1 MTEAERLA
9 KNASIKQAMKDTHAK
24 RKMQVCRVFTCK
36 IQYNK
41 LSEQQKEELKMMF
54 VEAKWIW
61 NDILNY
67 SNASEDAKPWN
78 YKIGKTVNVKQ
89 KDGTFQTRELKFIQ
103 SQMKQCVQSQLCSNI
118 KTLFSLKRKG
128 QKVGKIKFQSEC
140 KKLHIKQLNNFKIYN
155 GRSVKIPNIH
165 GKVQL
170 GGLKQFQKEYEL
182 DVMDIACAEIL
193 NTPKGYYVTF
203 CTYTNKEYLNLKT
216 TQKINK
222 TIGIDFGCA
231 TSFTTSEG
239 EKIDIKVEE
248 TDRLKK
254 LQKERSKKKG
264 YKKGE
269 RKSNN
274 FKKQVLKIRRE
285 YQNISNK
292 KKDLA
297 NKIVAKF
304 SQYETVV
311 IQNEQLSNWQKSNH
325 GKAIQHSILGRVK
338 SKLIQNPNTV
348 ILSKTAPTT
357 KLCTKCGVW
366 HDELKVWDRM
376 FKCECGI
383 EMDRDIHAAKNM
395 IWMYENNVGVE
406 RTKLTPGSYKPPLFK
421 RPELKALALSA
432 LNCKEKFAPM
442 EEKYSDKSQLSTLK
456 QEGPAALAV
465 D

>member
-24 RKMQVCRVFTCK
+24 RQSQVCRVFTCK
-36 IQYNK
+36 IQTNK

-67 SNASEDAKPWN
+67 SNSSEDANPWN
-78 YKIGKTVNVKQ
+78 YQIGKTVQVKQ

-118 KTLFSLKRKG
+118 KTLNSLKKKG
-128 QKVGKIKFQSEC
+128 RKVGKIKFQKEC
-140 KKLHIKQLNNFKIYN
+140 KKLHIKQLNNFKIYK

-170 GGLKQFQKEYEL
+170 GGLKQFQKEFEL
-182 DVMDIACAEIL
+182 GVMDIACAEIL
-193 NTPKGYYVTF
+193 NTPKGYFVSF
-203 CTYTNKEYLNLKT
+203 CTYTDKNYLNSKT
-216 TQKINK
+216 KKKINK
-222 TIGIDFGCA
+222 TIGIDFGCE

-239 EKIDIKVEE
+239 EKINVKVEE

-254 LQKERSKKKG
+254 LQKQLAKKQG
-264 YKKGE
+264 VKKGE
-269 RKSNN
+269 KKSNN
-274 FKKQVLKIRRE
+274 FKRQVLKIQKE

-297 NKIVAKF
+297 NKIVRKF

-311 IQNEQLSNWQKSNH
+311 IQNEQLSNWQKSGH
-325 GKAIQHSILGRVK
+325 GKAVSHSCLGTVK
-338 SKLIQNPNTV
+338 QKLLEKPNVV
-348 ILSKTAPTT
+348 ILAKNAPTT
-357 KLCTKCGVW
+357 KLCSNCGAW
-366 HDELKVWDRM
+366 HDELRVWRRT

-383 EMDRDIHAAKNM
+383 SMDRDIHAAKNM
-395 IWMYENNVGVE
+395 VWMYENNVGVE
-406 RTKLTPGSYKPPLFK
+406 RTKLTPGLNKPPRFK
-421 RPELKALALSA
+421 RSELEALALSA
-432 LNCKEKFAPM
+432 LNSKEKITPM
-442 EEKYSDKSQLSTLK
+442 GEKVSGKSQLPTQK
-456 QEGPAALAV
+456 QEGPAA
-465 D
+465 